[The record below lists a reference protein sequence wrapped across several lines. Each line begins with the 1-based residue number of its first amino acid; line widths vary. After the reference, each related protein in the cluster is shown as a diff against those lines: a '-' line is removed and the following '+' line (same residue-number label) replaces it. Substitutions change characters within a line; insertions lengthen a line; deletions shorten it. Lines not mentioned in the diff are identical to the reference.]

1 VAGGPWRAG
10 QHRFGIFSV
19 GTAVTMLTTMAPAG
33 AGFGQSPRLNG
44 LGGLFQRASMFDPCL
59 EQIERDRGADH
70 CDEQRRRE
78 RRGELRLGAQPG
90 QRPGDSECQEETNGE
105 HWLRGEP
112 GLAEPFRVDHAGDR
126 TQAAQQ
132 GQPGPRA
139 RSAPVTVTGA
149 GDDRFEL
156 AAGVG
161 GGTGKD
167 LVRSACQA
175 GDARYVRRMFG
186 YGRADRCI
194 TQGGCGAG

>member
-1 VAGGPWRAG
+1 MAWLGSAAAAADWVPCDQDDDC
-10 QHRFGIFSV
+10 QHACQG
-19 GTAVTMLTTMAPAG
+19 
-33 AGFGQSPRLNG
+33 
-44 LGGLFQRASMFDPCL
+44 
-59 EQIERDRGADH
+59 
-70 CDEQRRRE
+70 E
-78 RRGELRLGAQPG
+78 RRCP
-90 QRPGDSECQEETNGE
+90 
-105 HWLRGEP
+105 
-112 GLAEPFRVDHAGDR
+112 GDR

-175 GDARYVRRMFG
+175 GDARYVRRIFG

>member
-1 VAGGPWRAG
+1 
-10 QHRFGIFSV
+10 
-19 GTAVTMLTTMAPAG
+19 VTE
-33 AGFGQSPRLNG
+33 PRPHSRVS
-44 LGGLFQRASMFDPCL
+44 QVP
-59 EQIERDRGADH
+59 ER
-70 CDEQRRRE
+70 EV
-78 RRGELRLGAQPG
+78 
-90 QRPGDSECQEETNGE
+90 RPS
-105 HWLRGEP
+105 R
-112 GLAEPFRVDHAGDR
+112 
-126 TQAAQQ
+126 
-132 GQPGPRA
+132 
-139 RSAPVTVTGA
+139 VTGA